1 MNILWAIIVIILLI
15 IINGIFSAGEFAIVS
30 SRKSKIKEMIKE
42 GGGKEKQ
49 ARKLLEM
56 REQPENFLSLIQIG
70 ITIVGTLASA
80 IGGVISV
87 TYVAPLIRQ
96 IPYAGPV
103 SESSSPHPRGHCP
116 HLLHHGRRGACAEIH
131 RHTLPGAG
139 GPAVWCLFS
148 VFSRRYSSSSC
159 GS

>member
-1 MNILWAIIVIILLI
+1 MNILWAIVVIILLI

-30 SRKSKIKEMIKE
+30 SRKSKIKEMIKG

-80 IGGVISV
+80 IGGVVSV
-87 TYVAPLIRQ
+87 TYVRPYVRE
-96 IPYAGPV
+96 IPYVGAA
-103 SESSSPHPRGHCP
+103 SES
-116 HLLHHGRRGACAEIH
+116 
-131 RHTLPGAG
+131 
-139 GPAVWCLFS
+139 
-148 VFSRRYSSSSC
+148 
-159 GS
+159 